1 MFQQIKSGLGRFWR
15 DTDGAVTVDWVV
27 LLAGILG
34 MIFIVMASI
43 SGGVQVFGQ
52 KAGEELSA
60 RDIGTY

>member
-1 MFQQIKSGLGRFWR
+1 MFQRVKSGLGRFKS

-43 SGGVQVFGQ
+43 SGGVTVFGE
-52 KAGEELSA
+52 KAGDELA
-60 RDIGTY
+60 TRQIGTF

>member
-1 MFQQIKSGLGRFWR
+1 MFQHIKSGLGRFFQLE
-15 DTDGAVTVDWVV
+15 DGAVTVDWVV

-52 KAGEELSA
+52 KAGDELSA
-60 RDIGTY
+60 REVGRY